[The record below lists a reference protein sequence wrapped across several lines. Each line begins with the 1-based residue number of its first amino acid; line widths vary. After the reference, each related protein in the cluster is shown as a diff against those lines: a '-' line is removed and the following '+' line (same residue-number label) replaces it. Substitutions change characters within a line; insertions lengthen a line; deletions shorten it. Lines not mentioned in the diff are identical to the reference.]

1 MRGEIP
7 RCEGRP
13 QNACL
18 EVASY
23 GKSWYWYDKWPCR
36 CRRIIMIITI
46 IIRRRRTIMIMMTI
60 IVIIIIIIILRIIII
75 ISIIVLIIVI
85 MLNLTMVILII
96 RSLSS
101 LSLWAPARTGA
112 VGRARARLWRGLAWA

>member
-60 IVIIIIIIILRIIII
+60 IVIIIIILRIIII